1 MAELAVKNLRKSFG
15 QNEVL
20 KGVSF
25 TVESGKFL
33 SLLGPS
39 GCGKSTILRIICGL
53 ETPNSG
59 EVLVDGTDVTTV
71 RPEKRNIGMVFQ
83 NYEHPILPA
92 LREQGLQYNMPIH
105 IGRNCWLGA
114 GVIVLPGVT
123 VGDNTVIGAGS
134 VVTRDIPANVVAV
147 GNPCRVLRPIGEK
160 DREYYFRGRRIPEE
174 LKK

>member
-83 NYEHPILPA
+83 NYALHERGQERGLRPEDAEGSPEGDRRARSGGTGAGEAAHLRPPPHQPA
-92 LREQGLQYNMPIH
+92 LRRRAAAH
-105 IGRNCWLGA
+105 RA
-114 GVIVLPGVT
+114 GP
-123 VGDNTVIGAGS
+123 
-134 VVTRDIPANVVAV
+134 
-147 GNPCRVLRPIGEK
+147 RV
-160 DREYYFRGRRIPEE
+160 
-174 LKK
+174 